1 MASAVIVQ
9 TTVVSMKVP
18 SMAMTPCCTG
28 LFVCAAAWA
37 MPQSLSPIRSRT
49 RRSRRPRETARPR
62 RKRLRNRTSNSAN
75 PLHLPPIHYET
86 GERIGI
92 QFTGRRPPPYR
103 P

>member
-37 MPQSLSPIRSRT
+37 MAAEPKPDS
-49 RRSRRPRETARPR
+49 
-62 RKRLRNRTSNSAN
+62 
-75 PLHLPPIHYET
+75 
-86 GERIGI
+86 
-92 QFTGRRPPPYR
+92 F
-103 P
+103 